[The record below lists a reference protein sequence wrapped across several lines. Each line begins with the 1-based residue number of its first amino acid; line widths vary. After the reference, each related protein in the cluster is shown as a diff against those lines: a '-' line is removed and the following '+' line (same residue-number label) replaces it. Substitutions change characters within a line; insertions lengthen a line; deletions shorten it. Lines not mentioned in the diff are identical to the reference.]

1 MLKCA
6 ITSLAWRAGRSDE
19 RKVILMPCMAP
30 TDQLKLSSNQLTWS
44 AGARFGNINFKTT
57 HHVHPINCQLLY
69 QHYFRNDE
77 YEEAVEAV
85 MSLGTAMFKV
95 GSSYLAD
102 QFDSSSSLST
112 PLPMSGVNKIGVAA
126 GDDVPELSED
136 ERLHRLQVM
145 RDRNK
150 KDSFLLNLLSQVYIY
165 FPYL

>member
-1 MLKCA
+1 
-6 ITSLAWRAGRSDE
+6 
-19 RKVILMPCMAP
+19 
-30 TDQLKLSSNQLTWS
+30 
-44 AGARFGNINFKTT
+44 
-57 HHVHPINCQLLY
+57 
-69 QHYFRNDE
+69 
-77 YEEAVEAV
+77 

-150 KDSFLLNLLSQVYIY
+150 KVSLLLNLLSQVYIY